1 MKGYQ
6 NNMTKLTGI
15 AASDGIAIAK
25 AFLVEE
31 PDLSFGISK
40 SNDSQQEKERLAK
53 AIADSKVEIEKIK
66 AVAAK
71 SLSEEEAQ
79 VFDAHLMVLEDPELQ
94 QAYTQ
99 KIDDETL
106 NAESA
111 VRQTADFYIEI
122 FKGMED
128 NPYMQERAAD
138 IKDVTDRLVAHLLGV
153 KIPDLST
160 IDEEVVVV
168 AYDLTPS
175 DTAQLNRQFVKGFAT
190 DIGGRTS
197 HSAIMSRSLEI
208 AAVVGTGNVSK
219 EINDGDTVIV
229 DGLNGD
235 VIVNPDDATIAEYEK
250 IAADFLA
257 RKAEWEKLKDAE
269 TLTKDGKKFEIAAN
283 IGTPKDLEGVHS
295 NGAEAIG
302 LYRTEFLYMDSD
314 EMPTEDEQFESYKV
328 VLEGMNGHPVVVRTM
343 DIGGD
348 KHLPYLQLP
357 EEMNPFL
364 GYRAIRI
371 GLNQPELLRVQL
383 RALLRASV
391 YGSLRIMFPMI
402 SNLPEFRAAKAIY
415 EEEKAK
421 LESEGVEVADD
432 IQVGIMIEIPAA
444 AVIADQF
451 AKEVDFF
458 SIGTNDLIQYTMAAD
473 RMNEHVSYLYQPF
486 NPSVLRLIKNV
497 IDASHKEGKWTGM
510 CGEVAGEPMAAPL
523 LVGMGLDEFSMSA
536 SSVLKIRSLISKLD
550 SNEMA
555 ELANKVVT
563 EATSSDEAEALIKA
577 AVPELADL

>member
-31 PDLSFGISK
+31 PDLSFEISK

-99 KIDDETL
+99 RIDDETL

-229 DGLNGD
+229 DGLNGN

-250 IAADFLA
+250 IAVDFLA

-415 EEEKAK
+415 EEEKVK